1 MLSPGVAALIA
12 HLAFWL
18 LVAYGWFW
26 DEIGP
31 TGILVMV
38 VLWVAGW
45 FGLPH
50 LRYGAAL
57 FPSYVAALDVAL
69 VFLVFKGDVRLS

>member
-1 MLSPGVAALIA
+1 MLSPGVAAFIA

-18 LVAYGWFW
+18 LIAYGWFW

-31 TGILVMV
+31 TSILVMV

-45 FGLPH
+45 LGLQHVP
-50 LRYGAAL
+50 YGATL
-57 FPSYVAALDVAL
+57 FPSYVAALDIAL
-69 VFLVFKGDVRLS
+69 VWLVFKGDVRLK